1 MAESARKD
9 RRFSSPGL
17 DDLSSH
23 PVPDSPPDGV
33 DLIRYVEYR
42 EGSVDRVAGTVIEER
57 PVCIFV
63 NGRELATLLCTP
75 RDLEE
80 LAIGFAFSEGIIE
93 RFEDI
98 EVMTVSA
105 GLTCVDLWL
114 GDRDFEPSNRRII
127 TSGCSG
133 GVTFDDAET
142 LLARYEPLDSGM
154 KIAPSQISRL
164 MREVLRSADLYN
176 TARGVHTSALSD
188 GDSLVL
194 TAQDIGRH
202 NTIDR
207 LAGRALRE
215 GVSTDGAILLTS
227 GRISSEMLAKA
238 ARMRVPVAI
247 SRTSPTS
254 LSVELAAAWNVTLIG
269 YARGAN
275 FRVYSAPERIDFES
289 G

>member
-1 MAESARKD
+1 MPESR
-9 RRFSSPGL
+9 
-17 DDLSSH
+17 
-23 PVPDSPPDGV
+23 PDGV
-33 DLIRYVEYR
+33 GRVEYVDYR
-42 EGSVDRVAGTVIEER
+42 DGSVHPVSGVVIQER

-75 RDLEE
+75 RDLED
-80 LAIGFAFSEGIIE
+80 LAIGFAFSEGVVD

-98 EVMTVSA
+98 EVMSVSA

-127 TSGCSG
+127 TSGCG
-133 GVTFDDAET
+133 GGITFEDTET
-142 LLARYEPLDSGM
+142 LLARCEPLEPGVR
-154 KIAPSQISRL
+154 IAPSEISRL
-164 MREVLRSADLYN
+164 MGEVLRSADLYN

-194 TAQDIGRH
+194 VAQDIGRH

-207 LAGRALRE
+207 LAGRALRDGVATE
-215 GVSTDGAILLTS
+215 GKTMLTS
-227 GRISSEMLAKA
+227 GRISSEMLVKA
-238 ARMRVPVAI
+238 ARMRTPVVI